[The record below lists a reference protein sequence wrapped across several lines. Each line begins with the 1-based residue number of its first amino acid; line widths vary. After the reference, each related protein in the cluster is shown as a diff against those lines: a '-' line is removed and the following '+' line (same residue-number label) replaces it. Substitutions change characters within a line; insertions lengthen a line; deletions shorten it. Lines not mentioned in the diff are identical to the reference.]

1 VERLQN
7 ICILLLEV
15 VALHNQGICRL
26 TSLEHENSFYTF
38 RWGLYK
44 KTFKL
49 SSTAA
54 RLRLE
59 VFPHQI
65 KIWAL
70 LDNWWKRHITLER
83 DSPSSMH
90 NQNHTTAPTQMHWML
105 LQRSWSP
112 NHLFC
117 FFLRAFDQE
126 YLPTQNNLLF
136 KIRSEQIHS

>member
-1 VERLQN
+1 MWRGCR
-7 ICILLLEV
+7 IFAFSFWHCITKGFADKPV
-15 VALHNQGICRL
+15 WSMKILHFQMGIVQKL
-26 TSLEHENSFYTF
+26 
-38 RWGLYK
+38 
-44 KTFKL
+44 FKL

-54 RLRLE
+54 RFRLE